1 MKYKRIFTIVIDS
14 FGVGAMYNAKEY
26 GDEGTNTFAHIDENM
41 DPFITPN
48 LMKLGLGQIQK
59 PVHAIINENPI
70 GYYGKMN
77 ELSVGKDTMTGHW
90 EMMGLHITEPFI
102 TFTENG
108 FPEELIHELEKQTG
122 HIVIGNKAAS
132 GTEILNELAAQE
144 IQSNAKKMIVYT
156 SADSVLQICGNEEI
170 MGLDEL
176 YRCCQIARDITMKP
190 EWKVGRVIARP
201 YIERDGQYIRTSH
214 RHDYALSPFN
224 KTVLDLL
231 KENQKDVI
239 AIGKIEDIFNG
250 NGITQSYHSN
260 SSIHGMEQTL
270 EVMKKDFTGLCF
282 VNLVDFDAKWGHR
295 RNPVGYGKE
304 LEAFDCKLELVLNE
318 LKEDDLLII
327 CADHGN
333 DPTHTGSDHTKEM
346 VPLMMY
352 SPSMKES
359 SPLEIQDSFGTI
371 GMTILENFEIP
382 KLSFHIGHSILKNL
396 V

>member
-41 DPFITPN
+41 DPFIIPN

-132 GTEILNELAAQE
+132 GTEILNELATQE

>member
-41 DPFITPN
+41 DPFIIPN

-250 NGITQSYHSN
+250 NGITQSYHTN